1 MPGQPGDLG
10 GTTPSGGG
18 PGTPLGSGL
27 GTSRS
32 GQGALVQGEPVPGS
46 GAGPPSGGEFQVVR
60 TTGGPGGGTPG
71 TLASSGS
78 SPGALTLAQQP
89 SSVPPPSAPPVSSLG
104 GSPTSPELPPPHWD
118 PFAPPGTMPPPGLS
132 TQPASSS
139 IFPQIQETWNQAR
152 KFLETVSVDAVWM
165 PGDGAEE
172 LGLTDVELAAT
183 FAIPFFQLDWPL
195 YVTPGFAFQFWN
207 GPEGPPAELPPRTY
221 EAFLE
226 TAWHPQLSQIVGA
239 ELAVRLGVYC
249 DFEEWV
255 EEAIR
260 IQGRGLGVITLAP
273 DMKLKLGVW
282 YLDRNRVK
290 ILPAGGLVWTP
301 SPDAKLEALFPNPRL
316 ALRLPGYSTVEWW
329 LYLRGE
335 YGGDAWTVDLD
346 QPGYGPHPYQIDYN
360 DIRVGLGVEF
370 TTVRQ
375 LTGLVELGGAFGR
388 EIVYVEPIGQP
399 AIPAFR
405 PNSTIY
411 IRGAIAY

>member
-1 MPGQPGDLG
+1 MPS
-10 GTTPSGGG
+10 TTG
-18 PGTPLGSGL
+18 PGT
-27 GTSRS
+27 
-32 GQGALVQGEPVPGS
+32 VPS
-46 GAGPPSGGEFQVVR
+46 N
-60 TTGGPGGGTPG
+60 
-71 TLASSGS
+71 
-78 SPGALTLAQQP
+78 
-89 SSVPPPSAPPVSSLG
+89 PPPN
-104 GSPTSPELPPPHWD
+104 WD
-118 PFAPPGTMPPPGLS
+118 PFAPPGTMPPSELIS
-132 TQPASSS
+132 EPATGT
-139 IFPQIQETWNQAR
+139 IFPQIQETWNQAKR
-152 KFLETVSVDAVWM
+152 FLETVGIDALWM

-172 LGLTDVELAAT
+172 LGLTDVELTAT
-183 FAIPFFQLDWPL
+183 FAVPVFQLEWPL
-195 YVTPGFAFQFWN
+195 LITPGFAFQFWN

-221 EAFLE
+221 EAFLHTE
-226 TAWHPQLSQIVGA
+226 WHPQLSQIVGA

-255 EEAIR
+255 EEALR

-301 SPDAKLEALFPNPRL
+301 TADAKLEAVFPNPRL

-346 QPGYGPHPYQIDYN
+346 QPGYGPHPYEIDYN

-370 TTVRQ
+370 ITVRQ